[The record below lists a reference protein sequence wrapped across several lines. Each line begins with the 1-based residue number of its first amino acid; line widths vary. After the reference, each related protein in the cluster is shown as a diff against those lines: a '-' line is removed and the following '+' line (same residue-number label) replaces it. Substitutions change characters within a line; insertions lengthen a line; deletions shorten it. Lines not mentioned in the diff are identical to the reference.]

1 MSLRPPAG
9 RLGVRKAP
17 AARAIRMPVAPSQA
31 GMALEV
37 AAGPGIGASVRRR
50 GLSGTRTGMRAV
62 SDQQRWHHGRGRLQP
77 KLPMPTGSLESTPD
91 YQIRESGVG
100 LPNPDSGKSGVGSR
114 ESKREFRSLH
124 HGAAGALTPMS
135 RRDRQ
140 SPFTGIPTQTTLPGR
155 RRLRLRPR
163 PPRPGQPLPTS
174 DLIHAHIVSIARKQ
188 QLSRG

>member
-1 MSLRPPAG
+1 MSLRPPAASACQG
-9 RLGVRKAP
+9 ARGQV
-17 AARAIRMPVAPSQA
+17 RAIRMAPGQA
-31 GMALEV
+31 GMALGV
-37 AAGPGIGASVRRR
+37 CAAAASVACALACA
-50 GLSGTRTGMRAV
+50 GAV

-77 KLPMPTGSLESTPD
+77 KLPGDADWESGVNSRLSD
-91 YQIRESGVG
+91 SGVGSGVG

-124 HGAAGALTPMS
+124 HGAAGALTPMG
-135 RRDRQ
+135 RRDRH

-174 DLIHAHIVSIARKQ
+174 DLIHAHIVSIGRKQ